1 MLLGYFISTTGT
13 KTGKLKEAYIMA
25 TLAEIRA
32 KLREQE
38 DRKGGGSNQQSGGDN
53 AIYPHWNMAEGTEA
67 VLRFLPDADSDNVF
81 FWKERLMIKLPFAG
95 IKGQTDSRPVTVNV
109 PCMEMYGE
117 TCPVLSEVRG
127 WFKDPALEDQGR
139 KYWKKRSYIFQGF
152 VADDPLN
159 EDSKPE
165 NPIRRFII
173 GPQIF
178 QIIKGALMDPEMEE
192 LPTDYVRGVDFRIKK
207 TSKGGYADYST
218 SQWSRRE
225 RALTDEEKAAIDTHG
240 LHNLDDFLP
249 KKPGEVEVKVIQEM
263 FEASVDG
270 EAYDPNRWGQ
280 YFRAPGMSA
289 PTGDPNSS
297 KPAAPIAETKTAP
310 MTPKEEDANAGV
322 TRDESG
328 TPSAP
333 EASTATTEDKPSSE
347 RAQDILKM
355 IRDRQS

>member
-1 MLLGYFISTTGT
+1 
-13 KTGKLKEAYIMA
+13 MA

-38 DRKGGGSNQQSGGDN
+38 SRTGGSNQQSGGDN
-53 AIYPHWNMAEGTEA
+53 AIYPHWNMAEGSEA
-67 VLRFLPDADSDNVF
+67 VLRFLPDADPEATF

-117 TCPVLSEVRG
+117 TCPVLQEVRG
-127 WFKDPALEDQGR
+127 WFKDPSLEDQGR

-152 VADDPLN
+152 VADNPIS
-159 EDSKPE
+159 EDTTPD

-225 RALTDEEKAAIDTHG
+225 RALTDEEKAAIETHG
-240 LHNLDDFLP
+240 LHNLNDFLP
-249 KKPGEVEVKVIQEM
+249 KKPTDVEVKVIQEM

-270 EAYDPNRWGQ
+270 EAYDPERFGQ

-289 PTGDPNSS
+289 PTGDPNKSAS
-297 KPAAPIAETKTAP
+297 APAATPAPTPAPEPVAETVAQPAP
-310 MTPKEEDANAGV
+310 A
-322 TRDESG
+322 
-328 TPSAP
+328 
-333 EASTATTEDKPSSE
+333 ATTASASEDKPSSE
-347 RAQDILKM
+347 RANDILAM
-355 IRDRQS
+355 FRNRQS